1 MESRLQCCIILGSQ
15 GTEGK
20 DTWTEVPSQ
29 SQAEVGFFSKP
40 ASSKFQDQPGIW
52 EGGLC
57 ISKAPDPDSRL
68 QDVHSSKE
76 NKTVSPCV

>member
-57 ISKAPDPDSRL
+57 ISKAPDPDQGCRMFTAA
-68 QDVHSSKE
+68 K
-76 NKTVSPCV
+76 KTRQ